1 MGGIRIKD
9 ALGALVFAFCLLIIS
24 NYFGNTLIPSFN
36 ANHSAKIIKHD
47 WIKWPKPENKIANSK
62 SIESDLAELEI
73 TKILPEKDNK
83 IIIKSLNVEQVPP
96 TSEKSIAV
104 LLLMG
109 DPVKGKKIA
118 RKCVA
123 CHSFKKAGKN
133 KIGPTLYGIMG
144 RERGTTVG
152 YNYSKALKKIGGKW
166 GYADMDKFLLK
177 PKNFLPGTKMSF
189 KGIKKATDR
198 AAIIM
203 YIRSLA
209 EIPLTLPK

>member
-1 MGGIRIKD
+1 MGGIRTKD

-24 NYFGNTLIPSFN
+24 NYFGNALIPSFN
-36 ANHSAKIIKHD
+36 ANHATKIIKHD
-47 WIKWPKPENKIANSK
+47 WIKWPEPKNTEANLKNKKNDLKEVKITRTPPEKVSK
-62 SIESDLAELEI
+62 S
-73 TKILPEKDNK
+73 
-83 IIIKSLNVEQVPP
+83 IIKSLNVEQVSP

-104 LLLMG
+104 LLSMG

-144 RERGTTVG
+144 SERGTTVG

-177 PKNFLPGTKMSF
+177 PKNFIRGTKMSF
-189 KGIKKATDR
+189 KGIKNATDR

-209 EIPLTLPK
+209 EIPLALPK

>member
-73 TKILPEKDNK
+73 TKILLEKDNK
-83 IIIKSLNVEQVPP
+83 SIIKGLNVKQVPP
-96 TSEKSIAV
+96 TSEKYIAG
-104 LLLMG
+104 LLLKG

>member
-1 MGGIRIKD
+1 MGGIRIKN

-62 SIESDLAELEI
+62 SIESDLAELEK

-96 TSEKSIAV
+96 TSEKSIAA

-118 RKCVA
+118 KKCVA

-133 KIGPTLYGIMG
+133 KIGPALYGIMG

>member
-1 MGGIRIKD
+1 MGGIRIKN

-62 SIESDLAELEI
+62 SIESDLAELEK

-96 TSEKSIAV
+96 TSEKSIAA

-118 RKCVA
+118 KKCVA

-133 KIGPTLYGIMG
+133 KIGPALYGIMG

-189 KGIKKATDR
+189 TGIKSATDR

-203 YIRSLA
+203 YIRSFA
-209 EIPLTLPK
+209 EIPLILPK

>member
-1 MGGIRIKD
+1 MGGIRIKN

-47 WIKWPKPENKIANSK
+47 WIKWPEPKNKK
-62 SIESDLAELEI
+62 SDLGELEM
-73 TKILPEKDNK
+73 TRTPPEKDNK
-83 IIIKSLNVEQVPP
+83 SIIKSLNVEQVPP
-96 TSEKSIAV
+96 TSEKSIAA

-118 RKCVA
+118 KKCVS

-133 KIGPTLYGIMG
+133 KIGPALYGIMG

-166 GYADMDKFLLK
+166 GYADMNNFLLK
-177 PKNFLPGTKMSF
+177 PKKFLPGTKMSF
-189 KGIKKATDR
+189 NGIKSAADR

-203 YIRSLA
+203 YLRSFA
-209 EIPLTLPK
+209 DIPLALPK

>member
-1 MGGIRIKD
+1 MGGIRTKD

-24 NYFGNTLIPSFN
+24 NYFGNALIPSFD
-36 ANHSAKIIKHD
+36 ANHAAKIIKHD
-47 WIKWPKPENKIANSK
+47 WIKWPEPKNTGANPKNKK
-62 SIESDLAELEI
+62 SNLGELGI
-73 TKILPEKDNK
+73 TRTPLEKDDESV
-83 IIIKSLNVEQVPP
+83 IKSLNIEQTPP
-96 TSEKSIAV
+96 TSEKSFAV
-104 LLLMG
+104 LLSMG

-133 KIGPTLYGIMG
+133 KIGPNLYGIMG